1 VKVDMT
7 RSDRM
12 PWGFVTALSVTQLVS
27 YGTLFYAFALLI
39 EPMERD
45 LGWSKA
51 ALTGAYSLALI
62 SSAFFAVPVGRLIDR
77 GYGRAVMTG
86 GSVLAAI
93 LLALW
98 SQVGDYALFL
108 LIWIGLGASMSA
120 VLYEPGFAV
129 LALRLGFQARRGIT
143 VMTLIGGF
151 ASTVFIPLTH
161 LLIEAYGWRGSLLLL
176 AFVNLV
182 ICAALHVVTIPRAAG
197 QPARH
202 AGTAPSEARSNPRRV
217 LGQPAFWCFV
227 AVSVF
232 QGIIS
237 TGLPIHLI
245 PLVVERGFTLEYA
258 VVAYSIIGPAQ
269 VAARFVTGFGERAMS
284 LRAIG
289 LLTMVLSTLG
299 FGLLPFISAGS
310 WLLIAFALLY
320 GASNGML
327 TIVRALLP
335 QELFGREDYGA
346 IQGMIAMPVRIAQS
360 AAPFAFGAL
369 WAWWGS
375 YQAVAVLCFVMAL
388 GSLAAFVLNLVLAR
402 EEPGRA

>member
-1 VKVDMT
+1 
-7 RSDRM
+7 M

-51 ALTGAYSLALI
+51 ALTGAYSLALV

-98 SQVGDYALFL
+98 SQVGDYALFV

-176 AFVNLV
+176 AAVNLA
-182 ICAALHVVTIPRAAG
+182 ICAALHVVTIPEGR
-197 QPARH
+197 RK
-202 AGTAPSEARSNPRRV
+202 AGTAPGRRHAGERSDPRRV
-217 LGQPAFWCFV
+217 LTKPSFWCFV
-227 AVSVF
+227 AMSVF

-245 PLVVERGFTLEYA
+245 PLLVERGFTLEYA
-258 VVAYSIIGPAQ
+258 VAAYSIIGPAQ
-269 VAARFVTGFGERAMS
+269 VAARFATGFGERAMS

-289 LLTMVLSTLG
+289 LVTMALST
-299 FGLLPFISAGS
+299 
-310 WLLIAFALLY
+310 
-320 GASNGML
+320 
-327 TIVRALLP
+327 
-335 QELFGREDYGA
+335 
-346 IQGMIAMPVRIAQS
+346 
-360 AAPFAFGAL
+360 
-369 WAWWGS
+369 
-375 YQAVAVLCFVMAL
+375 
-388 GSLAAFVLNLVLAR
+388 
-402 EEPGRA
+402 PGDSRSCPSFPPDPGC